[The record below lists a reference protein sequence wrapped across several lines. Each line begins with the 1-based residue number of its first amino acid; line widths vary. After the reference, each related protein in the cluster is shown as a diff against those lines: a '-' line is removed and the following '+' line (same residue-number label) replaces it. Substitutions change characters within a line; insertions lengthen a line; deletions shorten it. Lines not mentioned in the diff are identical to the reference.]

1 MFTALENEIVRI
13 LRANLSSP
21 DIIPPPVPTDR
32 ILSGP
37 LGSSPQQSEFP
48 TVVFSATAFTVVPE
62 TECSPPGEVKVGV
75 EETCAA
81 NGMGQLGLSQ
91 LPLEPLRAVEIL
103 GSPQESAVLLREH
116 DD

>member
-81 NGMGQLGLSQ
+81 NVSVLNEALFA
-91 LPLEPLRAVEIL
+91 LPR
-103 GSPQESAVLLREH
+103 PQETRASEAL
-116 DD
+116 DDLSYVPRHA